1 MSEPVE
7 TPRIIL
13 AYRALCEDTLHDDRP
28 WHDLRFV
35 ALDSETTGLDPRRD
49 RLITIGAI
57 AVVGGDIL
65 LGDAFEI
72 MMPVRHNT
80 ASVTVHGIT
89 VDEARDGVPE
99 PEALEA
105 FLAYLGAGV
114 IVGHHILHDIT
125 ALNVA
130 YQRHFGFELRNRFLD
145 TMDLTLHLERDGAL
159 RQDTRIEGFLARPA
173 MPAVRYRAARPPHGG
188 RRRLH
193 HGAGVS
199 AAAAAGAHGGAETPL
214 VRWPSRSRWRARPV
228 AAELRVE
235 EHRAYHSA
243 RFRSSGATGPA
254 ACTIDR
260 TTGGGPKQNP
270 SEGRW
275 R

>member
-57 AVVGGDIL
+57 ALVGGDIL

-72 MMPVRHNT
+72 MMPLRHNT

-159 RQDTRIEGFLARPA
+159 RQDTRIEGFSLDQLCQRFDIVPHDRHTAAGDAFITAQVFQRLLRLARTA
-173 MPAVRYRAARPPHGG
+173 G
-188 RRRLH
+188 RNTL
-193 HGAGVS
+193 GAL
-199 AAAAAGAHGGAETPL
+199 AEPF
-214 VRWPSRSRWRARPV
+214 PV
-228 AAELRVE
+228 A
-235 EHRAYHSA
+235 
-243 RFRSSGATGPA
+243 GP
-254 ACTIDR
+254 
-260 TTGGGPKQNP
+260 P
-270 SEGRW
+270 GRG
-275 R
+275 